1 MQRTSHAPYLRIE
14 WLGFWELHRL
24 FCQRGREM
32 ALMKFLLKP
41 DLQVGLPG
49 QERVSSVSVNGL
61 RLTIDGVEFDFS
73 PLAVGGYLPPEAYIN
88 ITPLQEVEVR
98 SDFLLVRYIH
108 QVTADI
114 LTAYRAEIEPILME
128 VDGPVELPK

>member
-1 MQRTSHAPYLRIE
+1 
-14 WLGFWELHRL
+14 
-24 FCQRGREM
+24 
-32 ALMKFLLKP
+32 MKFLLKP

-49 QERVSSVSVNGL
+49 KERVSSVSVNGL

-98 SDFLLVRYIH
+98 SNFLLVRYIH

-114 LTAYRAEIEPILME
+114 LTAYRAEIEPILVE